1 MRERSKRGDRVLFSS
16 VGLWEWF
23 LGVKITRIPYHS
35 LPLVLFVAVN
45 SNIYAPMPCYSYR
58 YFDHVCVCVCVCNVR
73 SGQSLVEDVVDKST
87 IAALPLA
94 GEAPDFP
101 CVPTDDTCGELM
113 GK

>member
-1 MRERSKRGDRVLFSS
+1 MHLCPATPTGTL
-16 VGLWEWF
+16 
-23 LGVKITRIPYHS
+23 T
-35 LPLVLFVAVN
+35 
-45 SNIYAPMPCYSYR
+45 M
-58 YFDHVCVCVCVCNVR
+58 CVCVCNVR